1 MGALAGIVR
10 RRYGT
15 ERGEAKQFGQVGV
28 SAHAARAGGWW
39 GAPGHGVVPRRGG
52 GPGSR
57 THLTSGEFLAR
68 GTRQRIE
75 PEHQPRVEA
84 RPRGAPG
91 AVASRTGAG
100 VVISTVRPGPR
111 AARARATRLL
121 PLILPRHAQWAAMA

>member
-15 ERGEAKQFGQVGV
+15 EVGEAKKFGWVCV
-28 SAHAARAGGWW
+28 SAHVARVGGGW
-39 GAPGHGVVPRRGG
+39 GAPGHGAMPIRGG
-52 GPGSR
+52 GSAIRGDG
-57 THLTSGEFLAR
+57 TSGVLLAR
-68 GTRQRIE
+68 GTRQRTE

-84 RPRGAPG
+84 RPRGPPG

-121 PLILPRHAQWAAMA
+121 PLILPRHAQWGPMA